1 MDELIFVRP
10 SGVWQQQIADYRRE
24 FEASGDSIDGSGGLK
39 TAHSL
44 EDWLKAQD
52 ENTRE
57 ETVRGGFVPAT
68 TFLGVRASDSRLV
81 GMVNIRHRLNDGLL
95 VTGGHIGYSVRPSE
109 RRRGY
114 AVQLLGMALG
124 ECRRL
129 GIEKALVTCYKDNI
143 ASARTIQRC
152 GGVLE
157 NEIVKDGRAVQRY
170 WIAVE

>member
-81 GMVNIRHRLNDGLL
+81 GMVNIRRPHRVQRPPLGAPPGLRRPAA
-95 VTGGHIGYSVRPSE
+95 GHGP
-109 RRRGY
+109 
-114 AVQLLGMALG
+114 
-124 ECRRL
+124 
-129 GIEKALVTCYKDNI
+129 
-143 ASARTIQRC
+143 
-152 GGVLE
+152 GGVPQA
-157 NEIVKDGRAVQRY
+157 GH
-170 WIAVE
+170 